1 MPASKEVETIGQE
14 IERIGRVGDPGL
26 AYLGDTKEAPEGSLP
41 AQTLRQRQTMT
52 NQIALITGA
61 SRGLGRNMALHLAK
75 RGVHIIGTYR
85 SGAAEVDALKQE
97 IEAQGGKAA
106 MLALDVTNTGSFQA
120 FADTVAD
127 TLKASFGRE
136 RFDFLVNNAGNGIAA
151 NFVDATEDQFDLLV
165 TTHLRGPIFLTQK
178 LLPLIEDGGRILNVS
193 SGFVRFTLP
202 GYSIYGA
209 MKAAVEVL
217 TRFMAVELGVRK
229 IRVNAIAPGA
239 IATDFG
245 GGAVRDNRD
254 VNAYVA
260 QSIALGRVGLPDDIG
275 GAVAAILSD
284 DMGWANGTTFDI
296 SGGQLL

>member
-1 MPASKEVETIGQE
+1 
-14 IERIGRVGDPGL
+14 
-26 AYLGDTKEAPEGSLP
+26 
-41 AQTLRQRQTMT
+41 MT

-85 SGAAEVDALKQE
+85 SGAAEAETLKQE

-106 MLALDVTNTGSFQA
+106 MLPLDITDTASYQA
-120 FADTVAD
+120 FSNALAE
-127 TLKASFGRE
+127 TLNTKFGCE
-136 RFDFLVNNAGNGIAA
+136 RFDFLVNNAGNGLFS
-151 NFVDATEDQFDLLV
+151 NFTDATEDQFASLV
-165 TTHLRGPIFLTQK
+165 ATHLRGPIFLTQK
-178 LLPLIEDGGRILNVS
+178 LLPLVEDGGRILNVS

-202 GYSIYGA
+202 GYSVYA
-209 MKAAVEVL
+209 AVKAAVEVL
-217 TRFMAVELGVRK
+217 TRYMAVELGPRQ

-245 GGAVRDNRD
+245 GGAMRDNKD

-260 QSIALGRVGLPDDIG
+260 QGIALGRVGLPDDIG

-284 DMGWANGTTFDI
+284 AMAWANGTTFDV

>member
-1 MPASKEVETIGQE
+1 
-14 IERIGRVGDPGL
+14 
-26 AYLGDTKEAPEGSLP
+26 
-41 AQTLRQRQTMT
+41 MT

-85 SGAAEVDALKQE
+85 SGKAEAESLMRE

-106 MLALDVTNTGSFQA
+106 MLPLDITDTASYQDFSNALT
-120 FADTVAD
+120 D
-127 TLKASFGRE
+127 TLKTDFGRE
-136 RFDFLVNNAGNGIAA
+136 RFDFLINNAGNGLFA
-151 NFVDATEDQFDLLV
+151 NFVDATEDQFGSLV
-165 TTHLRGPIFLTQK
+165 ATHLRGPIFLTQK
-178 LLPLIEDGGRILNVS
+178 LLPLVEDGGRILNVS

-202 GYSIYGA
+202 GYSIYA
-209 MKAAVEVL
+209 AVKAAVEVL
-217 TRFMAVELGVRK
+217 TRFMAVELGSRR

-245 GGAVRDNRD
+245 GGAVRDNKD

-260 QSIALGRVGLPDDIG
+260 QGIALGRVGLPDDIG

-284 DMGWANGTTFDI
+284 DMAWANGTTFDI